1 MLPEQDLFFESLY
14 RNNFGKL
21 KAIAYTQTQNMP
33 VAEELAQE
41 VFVVALNDYAT
52 FCQHKEP
59 FAYLKKVLKYKILE
73 YRRETSRYRKLFL
86 SMDYELIAQVKA
98 PSNPFPINLPG
109 ILETVRETLS
119 NDEWKMLYRFTME
132 GASHRQ
138 IADGMGITVKASYK
152 RLERIR
158 EKLDEVLPEH

>member
-14 RNNFGKL
+14 RNNFGRL
-21 KAIAYTQTQNMP
+21 KAIAYTQIRNMP

-41 VFVVALNDYAT
+41 VFVVALKDYAA
-52 FCQHKEP
+52 FRQHKEP
-59 FAYLKKVLKYKILE
+59 FAYLKTVLNYKILE

-86 SMDYELIAQVKA
+86 SLDYEHLAQIKA
-98 PSNPFPINLPG
+98 PSNLSPISIPG
-109 ILETVRETLS
+109 ILEAIRDTLS
-119 NDEWKMLYRFTME
+119 NDEWYILYRFTME

-138 IADGMGITVKASYK
+138 IADTMGITVKASYK